1 MLRLALLST
10 SVIVV
15 LGLFLAGFAQRSMGD
30 AKPPSPTEWVAGSS
44 SQVLRGAESYDLICS
59 DCHGDTGL
67 GIAEGKLSFEP
78 EHQRCE
84 RCHRPFN
91 APTKANVEISE
102 KNAFNIGEPPPLR
115 GEGMLAH
122 FADASVLYAYLSA
135 AMPRYDPGSLD
146 DETYLDLTAFL
157 LELNGH
163 LPKNAHVTKANAAS
177 LKLR

>member
-1 MLRLALLST
+1 
-10 SVIVV
+10 
-15 LGLFLAGFAQRSMGD
+15 MGE

-44 SQVLRGAESYDLICS
+44 AQVVRGAESYDLICS

-67 GIAEGKLSFEP
+67 GIAEGRLSFDP

-84 RCHRPFN
+84 RCHRTFN

-102 KNAFNIGEPPPLR
+102 KNAFNIGEPSPLR
-115 GEGMLAH
+115 GEGVLGH
-122 FADASVLYAYLSA
+122 FTDASVLYAYLSA

-146 DETYLDLTAFL
+146 DEVYLDITAFL
-157 LELNGH
+157 LELNNA
-163 LPKNAHVTKANAAS
+163 LPDSTQLTKENAAS